1 MIDKQR
7 LIQQVKSRLLAILSL
22 FLLTLIVTIGISSL
36 SPVSAQL
43 FLPQTLENT
52 LPEIFPLDT
61 EKETSVEWI
70 RLDGKP
76 LFPIVGGEEELSQR
90 VREVQKNLWD
100 IQKYYL
106 NSPDREVEI
115 EIRTSQSLPILYV
128 SDRYLLSITHLDARL
143 QGSDPTT
150 YSETLQE
157 KISNALKASKAER
170 QPQQMRKKA
179 RRGIIIFIVVA
190 LVSLALNI
198 LPAKFARSP
207 SSQPFD
213 EPPIATRLNQRQYR
227 NLSAIRRI
235 LRQLSQIALWTIG
248 TLLILSLFPQTRF
261 WQITILEGIKSYLL
275 VGAILILT
283 YVFVRLSYVLIDR
296 SIAAFIQSAE
306 LIPKRSTQRLQQRI
320 STISSV
326 TKSISTIFLS
336 IIGILLALVSLG
348 VNIAPL
354 LAGAGL
360 IGVAISLASQNLI
373 KDAINGFL
381 ILAEDQYAVGDVIG
395 VGNVF
400 GLVEN
405 ISLRMTQLRD
415 TEQRLITIPNSE
427 VKIVSNL
434 SSLRSQADIKI
445 PLSYRV
451 NIDEAIAL
459 IEQVSEDFAEDA
471 NWKEYILEK
480 PQILGLD
487 EFTDRAAIVRVWITT
502 QPLKQWDV
510 GREFRRR
517 IKRACDRAEIP
528 LALGREEVWLL
539 SNKDDASSIVK

>member
-36 SPVSAQL
+36 SPISAQL

-100 IQKYYL
+100 IQQYYL

-143 QGSDPTT
+143 QGSDPVT

-157 KISNALKASKAER
+157 KISNALKASKVER

-198 LPAKFARSP
+198 LPAKLARSP

-213 EPPIATRLNQRQYR
+213 EPPITTRLNQRQYR

-235 LRQLSQIALWTIG
+235 FRQLSQIALWIIG
-248 TLLILSLFPQTRF
+248 LLLILSLFPQTRT
-261 WQITILEGIKSYLL
+261 WQVMILGRIKSYLL
-275 VGAILILT
+275 ASAILITT
-283 YVFVRLSYVLIDR
+283 YVLVRLSYILIDR
-296 SIAAFIQSAE
+296 SISAFIQSAE

-451 NIDEAIAL
+451 NIDDAIAL
-459 IEQVSEDFAEDA
+459 IEQVSEDFAEDV

-487 EFTDRAAIVRVWITT
+487 EFTDRAVIVRVWITT

-528 LALGREEVWLL
+528 LALGREEVWLH

>member
-1 MIDKQR
+1 M
-7 LIQQVKSRLLAILSL
+7 QQLKSRFLTVLSL
-22 FLLTLIVTIGISSL
+22 FLLTFTVTLGIPSL
-36 SPVSAQL
+36 SPISAQI
-43 FLPQTLENT
+43 FSPQTLENT
-52 LPEIFPLDT
+52 LPGIFPIDT
-61 EKETSVEWI
+61 KNETSVEWI
-70 RLDGKP
+70 KLDGKL
-76 LFPIVGGEEELSQR
+76 LFRIAGGKEELSER
-90 VREVQKNLWD
+90 VREVQKNLWE

-106 NSPDREVEI
+106 KNQDKELKI
-115 EIRTSQSLPILYV
+115 EIRTSQSLPIIYV
-128 SDRYLLSITHLDARL
+128 SDFYLLSITHLDAHL
-143 QGSDPTT
+143 QGTDPVT
-150 YSETLQE
+150 YAETLKE
-157 KISNALKASKAER
+157 KISNALRDSKAER
-170 QPQQMRKKA
+170 QPQQMRKQA
-179 RRGIIIFIVVA
+179 RRGMIIFMVVV

-198 LPAKFARSP
+198 LPTKFGRSP
-207 SSQPFD
+207 SSQPID
-213 EPPIATRLNQRQYR
+213 EPPITTRLNQRQYR

-235 LRQLSQIALWTIG
+235 FRQLSQIAIWIIG
-248 TLLILSLFPQTRF
+248 LLLILSLFPQTRT
-261 WQITILEGIKSYLL
+261 WQVAILERIKSYLL
-275 VGAILILT
+275 AGAILIIT
-283 YVFVRLSYVLIDR
+283 YVLIRLSYILIDR
-296 SIAAFIQSAE
+296 SISAFIQSAE
-306 LIPKRSTQRLQQRI
+306 LIPRRGIQRLQQRI

-326 TKSISTIFLS
+326 TKSISTILLS
-336 IIGILLALVSLG
+336 VIGILLALVSLG
-348 VNIAPL
+348 INIAPL

-427 VKIVSNL
+427 VKIVSNF

-451 NIDEAIAL
+451 NIDDAIAL
-459 IEQVSEDFAEDA
+459 IEQVSEDFAQDPD
-471 NWKEYILEK
+471 WQEYILEK

-517 IKRACDRAEIP
+517 VKRACDLTEMP
-528 LALGREEVWLL
+528 LAIGREEIWLYR
-539 SNKDDASSIVK
+539 NNDEGDSIVK